1 MVYITRRIRTYS
13 KDDIEVC
20 TSKREA
26 IGYLVDTIDQSNYTS
41 LTLKELRQFIEEKGF
56 YDIFSI
62 EEFEI

>member
-13 KDDIEVC
+13 KDDIEVF